1 MRIKKLKNL
10 LKENGNFP
18 YLITDLNNIKYLT
31 GYAGSNAYLIIDE
44 KESFIISDSRYEEYI
59 KNLLPRGVKF
69 FLQEGAASGTIKK
82 CSDIIAKKELFVE
95 SHSITLSL
103 HAELKKT
110 LKKIK
115 LIPVTE
121 DPVSILRAVKDED
134 EIGLL
139 REACAIT
146 DRCFTHL
153 LQYIKPGL
161 SEWDIAVEID
171 YFYKKNGCTACSF
184 DPIVASGAGSS
195 MPHYKPAEDKK
206 IIKGDVLLID
216 MGCLY
221 KGYNSDLTRTIFVD
235 SVDSTMGDIYN
246 IVYEAQK
253 EAVSSVKPG
262 IDTNK
267 LDSIARTVISN
278 YGYGDNFGH
287 GLGHGVGIEIHELPA
302 IKKFTSATI
311 KKNMVI
317 TIEPGIYIPGKGGV
331 RIEDTV
337 LVTSGGCEIL
347 TKSSKE
353 LIVI

>member
-1 MRIKKLKNL
+1 MRIKKLKKI
-10 LKENGNFP
+10 LKDNETLP
-18 YLITDLNNIKYLT
+18 YLVTDLNNIKYLT
-31 GYAGSNAYLIIDE
+31 GYAGSNAFIFIDE
-44 KESFIISDSRYEEYI
+44 KESYIISDSRYEEYI
-59 KNLLPRGVKF
+59 KKNLPSGINF
-69 FLQEGAASGTIKK
+69 FLQETSASDAIKK
-82 CSDIIAKKELFVE
+82 CSDKSGKKEIFVE
-95 SHSITLSL
+95 SHNMTLSL
-103 HAELKKT
+103 HAELKKV
-110 LKKIK
+110 LKRVKIT
-115 LIPVTE
+115 PVTE
-121 DPVSILRAVKDED
+121 DPVIILRSIKDD
-134 EIGLL
+134 NEISLL

-146 DRCFTHL
+146 DRCFNHL
-153 LQYIKPGL
+153 LQFIKPGL
-161 SEWDIAVEID
+161 SEWDISVEID
-171 YFYKKNGCTACSF
+171 YFYKKNGCTACAF

-195 MPHYKPAEDKK
+195 MPHYKPEEGKK
-206 IIKGDVLLID
+206 ITKGDILLID

-235 SVDSTMGDIYN
+235 SVDATLGEIYN

-253 EAVSSVKPG
+253 KAVSSVKPG
-262 IDTNK
+262 IDTRK

-302 IKKFTSATI
+302 IKKFTSAII

>member
-1 MRIKKLKNL
+1 
-10 LKENGNFP
+10 
-18 YLITDLNNIKYLT
+18 
-31 GYAGSNAYLIIDE
+31 
-44 KESFIISDSRYEEYI
+44 
-59 KNLLPRGVKF
+59 
-69 FLQEGAASGTIKK
+69 
-82 CSDIIAKKELFVE
+82 
-95 SHSITLSL
+95 
-103 HAELKKT
+103 

-115 LIPVTE
+115 IIPVAE
-121 DPVSILRAVKDED
+121 DPVSILRSVKE
-134 EIGLL
+134 EEESTLL

-171 YFYKKNGCTACSF
+171 YFYKRNGCTACSF
-184 DPIVASGAGSS
+184 DPIVASGTGSS
-195 MPHYKPAEDKK
+195 MPHYKPSNEKK
-206 IIKGDVLLID
+206 IMKGDVLLID

-235 SVDSTMGDIYN
+235 SVDSTLGEIYN

-253 EAVSSVKPG
+253 KAVSSVKPG
-262 IDTNK
+262 IDTRK
-267 LDSIARTVISN
+267 LDSIARTLISD

-302 IKKFTSATI
+302 IKKFTSAII

>member
-1 MRIKKLKNL
+1 MRIRKLKKL
-10 LKENGNFP
+10 LKDNGNFP

-31 GYAGSNAYLIIDE
+31 GFTGSNAYLIIDE

-59 KNLLPRGVKF
+59 KSILPRGVKF
-69 FLQEGAASGTIKK
+69 HIQEGSASEAIKK
-82 CSDIIAKKELFVE
+82 CTDIIAKKELFVE
-95 SHSITLSL
+95 SHNITLSL
-103 HAELKKT
+103 YSELKKA

-115 LIPVTE
+115 IISATE
-121 DPVSILRAVKDED
+121 DPVSILRSIKDD
-134 EIGLL
+134 EEIRLL

-171 YFYKKNGCTACSF
+171 HFYKKNGCTACSF
-184 DPIVASGAGSS
+184 DPIVASGTGSS

-206 IIKGDVLLID
+206 ITKGDILLID

-235 SVDSTMGDIYN
+235 SVDSTLGEIYN
-246 IVYEAQK
+246 IVYDAQK
-253 EAVSSVKPG
+253 KAVNSVKPG
-262 IDTNK
+262 IDTRE
-267 LDSIARTVISN
+267 LDSIARKVITD

-302 IKKFTSATI
+302 IKKFTSAII

>member
-1 MRIKKLKNL
+1 MRIKKLKKL
-10 LKENGNFP
+10 LKENGQFP

-31 GYAGSNAYLIIDE
+31 GYAGSNAFLIIDE

-59 KNLLPRGVKF
+59 KSLLTPGVKF
-69 FLQEGAASGTIKK
+69 YLQEGAAADAVKGCT
-82 CSDIIAKKELFVE
+82 DIISKKEIFLE
-95 SHSITLSL
+95 SHNITLSL
-103 HAELKKT
+103 YNQLKKA

-115 LIPVTE
+115 IIPVAE
-121 DPVSILRAVKDED
+121 DPVNILRSVKEEE
-134 EIGLL
+134 EISLL

-153 LQYIKPGL
+153 LQFIKPGL

-184 DPIVASGAGSS
+184 DPIVASGTGSS
-195 MPHYKPAEDKK
+195 MPHYKPSVDKK
-206 IIKGDVLLID
+206 ITKGDILLID

-235 SVDSTMGDIYN
+235 NVDSTLGDIYN

-253 EAVSSVKPG
+253 KAVSSVKPG
-262 IDTNK
+262 IDTRK
-267 LDSIARTVISN
+267 LDSIARTFISD

-302 IKKFTSATI
+302 IKKFTSAII